1 MQHSPGF
8 LALVNEAKKKIT
20 EISVAELRARL
31 EVNPAAVL
39 VDVREDH
46 EWEAGHAR
54 GAVHLGRGIF
64 ERDLERR
71 FPDKDT
77 ELILYCGGGYR
88 SALAAESAQRM
99 GYRRVVSLIGGY
111 RALLMASWPVET
123 ESTGQS
129 SGRANRAADT
139 GERAD

>member
-31 EVNPAAVL
+31 EVNPSAVL

-46 EWEAGHAR
+46 EWQAGHAR

-111 RALLMASWPVET
+111 RALLMAGWPVET
-123 ESTGQS
+123 GSGGS
-129 SGRANRAADT
+129 SGTANRPADT
-139 GERAD
+139 GG

>member
-31 EVNPAAVL
+31 EVNPSAVL

-46 EWEAGHAR
+46 EWQAGHAR

-71 FPDKDT
+71 FPDKDM

-111 RALLMASWPVET
+111 RALLMAGWPVET
-123 ESTGQS
+123 GSGGS
-129 SGRANRAADT
+129 SGTANRPADT
-139 GERAD
+139 GG